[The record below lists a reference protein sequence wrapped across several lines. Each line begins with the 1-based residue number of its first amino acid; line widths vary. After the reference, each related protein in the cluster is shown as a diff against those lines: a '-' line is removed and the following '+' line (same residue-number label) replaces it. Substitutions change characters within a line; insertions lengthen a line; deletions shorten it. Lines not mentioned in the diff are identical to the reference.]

1 MSAQPDAVNAKEASA
16 AVPAKAD
23 AKVAGTISQKKD
35 ESLHALLVEIFE
47 VTGHKVTL
55 DDPVVAAALLQSKLL
70 RRAGDAAAD
79 SLREAVVKVVAELAE
94 AVRVERE
101 TAGNLD
107 RTVASAFQQITDGAK
122 KAGDQELAIMQ
133 TRFARVA
140 TETLDQV
147 RREAARLAPGGRW
160 WRYSAT
166 LLAGLAL
173 GLIVG
178 VVIGKSRSPQIN
190 QEQIR
195 LMHNGMLLDAAW
207 PKLPKTVRD
216 ALETVGR
223 PNAKTLAADTSAQ
236 KDK

>member
-1 MSAQPDAVNAKEASA
+1 MGAQLEAVKD
-16 AVPAKAD
+16 KAG
-23 AKVAGTISQKKD
+23 GTTGPKQD
-35 ESLHALLVEIFE
+35 ETLRKLLVEIFE

-70 RRAGDAAAD
+70 RRAGDEAAD

-107 RTVASAFQQITDGAK
+107 RTVASAFAQITEGAK
-122 KAGDQELAIMQ
+122 KAGDQELATMQ
-133 TRFARVA
+133 ARFARVA
-140 TETLDQV
+140 TETIDQV
-147 RREAARLAPGGRW
+147 RREAASVAPGGLR
-160 WRYSAT
+160 WRYAAT
-166 LLAGLAL
+166 LLAGVTL
-173 GLIVG
+173 GLATG
-178 VVIGKSRSPQIN
+178 FLLGAFRAPQIT

-207 PKLPKTVRD
+207 PKLPKPARD
-216 ALETVGR
+216 VLEAAGR
-223 PNAKTLAADTSAQ
+223 PDARSSPAEANAK

>member
-1 MSAQPDAVNAKEASA
+1 MSAQPEAAKEKH
-16 AVPAKAD
+16 VPAKAD
-23 AKVAGTISQKKD
+23 DKAAVRATPKKD

-70 RRAGDAAAD
+70 RRAGDDAAV

-101 TAGNLD
+101 TAANLD
-107 RTVASAFQQITDGAK
+107 RTVASAFQQITEGAK
-122 KAGDQELAIMQ
+122 KAGDQELATMQ

-147 RREAARLAPGGRW
+147 RREAASLAPGGRW

-173 GLIVG
+173 GLAVG

-207 PKLPKTVRD
+207 PKLPKAARD
-216 ALETVGR
+216 VLEAVGR
-223 PNAKTLAADTSAQ
+223 PDAKPLAVDASAK